1 MAGCMIYALGGS
13 SVRNHPAAPRRGG
26 PTVSVRGRPAAHTD
40 PGHPAPGAWPGMPPH
55 GHAPA
60 GHGAPGSAGAEVSEG
75 LSHLAYF
82 YNDERDYL
90 SYLSAFALAG
100 LRHAEPVFVA
110 VPGRKA
116 VLLRDRLGA
125 ESHLLRY
132 GAIAETG
139 RNPARLI
146 PELRAFIDEHRGRR
160 VRYVSEAIWPGRSTA
175 ELCEATRHEALMNLA
190 FASSAAT
197 IVCPYDVG
205 GLAPSVVG
213 GAERTH
219 PAFLRNG
226 RTQPAEGY
234 AGVVPAECEDP
245 LPAPPADA
253 QVIAYETSLRPVRD
267 LVASHGTAL
276 LVAGERIANMVIAVG
291 EITANTLRHTRAAGT
306 FWVWHTGE
314 EIICQ
319 VQDQGWIAD
328 PLAGRQRRS
337 PEDSGHGLWVVNQVC
352 DLVEIRTSQAAGTV
366 IRLHM
371 RREDS

>member
-1 MAGCMIYALGGS
+1 MPHG
-13 SVRNHPAAPRRGG
+13 
-26 PTVSVRGRPAAHTD
+26 
-40 PGHPAPGAWPGMPPH
+40 PAPGAQDWP
-55 GHAPA
+55 
-60 GHGAPGSAGAEVSEG
+60 GAPGSGAAGGGES

-82 YNDERDYL
+82 YDDQRDYL
-90 SYLSAFALAG
+90 SYLSAFALGG
-100 LRHAEPVFVA
+100 LRNAEPVFVA

-116 VLLRDRLGA
+116 ALLRERLGA

-160 VRYVSEAIWPGRSTA
+160 VRYVSEAIWPGRSAA

-197 IVCPYDVG
+197 IVCPYDIG
-205 GLAPSVVG
+205 GLAPSVAG

-219 PAFLRNG
+219 PAFLRDG
-226 RTQPAEGY
+226 RTQSAARY
-234 AGVVPAECEDP
+234 AGRGVVPAECEDA
-245 LPAPPADA
+245 LSAPPADA
-253 QVIAYETSLRPVRD
+253 QVLAYETTLRPVRH

-276 LVAGERIANMVIAVG
+276 EMADERMTNLVIAVG
-291 EITANTLRHTRAAGT
+291 EITANTLRHTRAGGT
-306 FWVWHTGE
+306 FWIWHTGE

-319 VQDQGWIAD
+319 VQDRGWIAD

-337 PEDSGHGLWVVNQVC
+337 PEDSGHGLWVVNQLC
-352 DLVEIRTSQAAGTV
+352 DLVEIRTSQAAGTI

>member
-1 MAGCMIYALGGS
+1 M
-13 SVRNHPAAPRRGG
+13 
-26 PTVSVRGRPAAHTD
+26 SVRGRPAAHTD
-40 PGHPAPGAWPGMPPH
+40 PAHPARRAWPGPPPP
-55 GHAPA
+55 GPPP
-60 GHGAPGSAGAEVSEG
+60 GVQGGPGAPGGGGAGGGGS

-82 YNDERDYL
+82 YDDERDYL
-90 SYLSAFALAG
+90 SYLSAFAIAG
-100 LRHAEPVFVA
+100 LRSAEPVFVA

-116 VLLRDRLGA
+116 ELLRERLGA

-132 GAIAETG
+132 GAITKTG

-146 PELRAFIDEHRGRR
+146 PELRAFIDEHRGHR
-160 VRYVSEAIWPGRSTA
+160 VRYVSEAIWPGRSAA

-190 FASSAAT
+190 FAASAAT

-226 RTQPAEGY
+226 RTQPAGGY
-234 AGVVPAECEDP
+234 AGRGVIPAECEDP
-245 LPAPPADA
+245 LPPPPAGA
-253 QVIAYETSLRPVRD
+253 RVIGYETSLRPVRE
-267 LVASHGTAL
+267 LVARHGAAL
-276 LVAGERIANMVIAVG
+276 RMADERITNLVIAAG
-291 EITANTLRHTRAAGT
+291 EITANTLHHTGAGGT
-306 FWVWHTGE
+306 FWIWHTGE

-319 VQDQGWIAD
+319 VRDQGWIAD

-352 DLVEIRTSQAAGTV
+352 DLVEIRTSPAAGTI

-371 RREDS
+371 CREDG

>member
-1 MAGCMIYALGGS
+1 
-13 SVRNHPAAPRRGG
+13 
-26 PTVSVRGRPAAHTD
+26 VSVRGHPAARTD
-40 PGHPAPGAWPGMPPH
+40 PGHPARGGE
-55 GHAPA
+55 
-60 GHGAPGSAGAEVSEG
+60 S

-82 YNDERDYL
+82 YDDERDYL

-100 LRHAEPVFVA
+100 LRNAEPVLVA
-110 VPGRKA
+110 IPGRKA
-116 VLLRDRLGA
+116 ALLRERLGA
-125 ESHLLRY
+125 ESPLLRY

-160 VRYVSEAIWPGRSTA
+160 VRYVSEAIWPGRSGA

-190 FASSAAT
+190 FVSAAAT
-197 IVCPYDVG
+197 IVCPYDAG

-213 GAERTH
+213 GAQCTHPAFVSHGRTH
-219 PAFLRNG
+219 PA
-226 RTQPAEGY
+226 AGY
-234 AGVVPAECEDP
+234 AGRGVIPAECEEP

-267 LVASHGTAL
+267 LVASHSAAL
-276 LVAGERIANMVIAVG
+276 RMADERITNLVIAAG
-291 EITANTLRHTRAAGT
+291 EITANTLRHTRAGGT
-306 FWVWHTGE
+306 FWVWHSGE

-319 VQDQGWIAD
+319 AQDQGWIAD

-352 DLVEIRTSQAAGTV
+352 DLVEIRTSQAAGTI

-371 RREDS
+371 RREGSGS